1 MLTFIKKHCYLN
13 FDFSTVFIMLSVL
26 CVFPFLF
33 MLPEKYGY
41 ENGVIENIQM
51 GVLLLGVYFSLTV
64 KEYKKLFVFVALFIF
79 ILLLREVNC
88 GRTLFFS
95 VEGME
100 NTFYKWKE
108 LKYGYLAHPIFG
120 FYIVLVLFYFVKNK
134 LLADVF
140 QIFKKFRFP
149 VLSILFFFF
158 SFVCGIYAERKM
170 HNLVFEEFAELLV
183 YVFFVQILWMYS
195 RQKVKKVHD
204 A

>member
-13 FDFSTVFIMLSVL
+13 FDFSIVLIALSAL
-26 CVFPFLF
+26 CVLPFLLTF
-33 MLPEKYGY
+33 PEEYGY
-41 ENGVIENIQM
+41 ENGIIENIQM
-51 GVLLLGVYFSLTV
+51 CVLLSGVYFSLTV
-64 KEYKKLFVFVALFIF
+64 KEFKKLFVFVAFFIS

-88 GRTLFFS
+88 GRTLFFP
-95 VEGME
+95 VEGVE

-140 QIFKKFRFP
+140 QIFKKFRIP

-195 RQKVKKVHD
+195 RQKVKKVQD